1 MTFSNTISKRAF
13 GASVLAAAFL
23 LQGCEPAVPEYFQEV
38 DVVATQQAATTQ
50 DRITTQACNATT
62 LQWMVG
68 QPQAVIAGIELAGP
82 VRIIGPNQSVTADV
96 DRTRTNFYID
106 VAGRIT
112 RVTCG

>member
-1 MTFSNTISKRAF
+1 MTFSNTFSKSTF
-13 GASVLAAAFL
+13 SASILAAAFL
-23 LQGCEPAVPEYFQEV
+23 LQGCEPQVPEYFQEV
-38 DVVATQQAATTQ
+38 DAVATQRAATTQ
-50 DRITTQACNATT
+50 ARTTTQACNATT

-68 QPQAVIAGIELAGP
+68 QPQDVIAGIELAGP
-82 VRIIGPNQSVTADV
+82 VRIIGPGQSVTADV